1 MFWGCSSGFSYD
13 ELFACSGPLFIFVFI
28 FNTFSQVLIMVITL
42 TFPDKIFSLVFIA
55 NHMLCNSLCMWQS
68 TGSESANEQ

>member
-1 MFWGCSSGFSYD
+1 
-13 ELFACSGPLFIFVFI
+13 
-28 FNTFSQVLIMVITL
+28 MVITL

>member
-13 ELFACSGPLFIFVFI
+13 EPFACSGPLFISVFI
-28 FNTFSQVLIMVITL
+28 FNTFSKVLIMVITL